1 MNESDNIIDRIN
13 SFIEE
18 RNLTRSQFA
27 DTCGIPRPT
36 ISQML
41 SGKNKKI
48 GDDVIS
54 VIHKTYPEIPM
65 MWLLFGEGEKPKFC
79 ASDQACENLLFP
91 HDSPN
96 PVENEILKGVESR
109 SIAQNMPIVNQLPQ
123 EKKISKIVV
132 FKTSLFL
139 SFTHG
144 CVLKAESLRLV
155 FALTLPFVNLAMCDM
170 ARMRFTYAAEFVFKF
185 FTRQI

>member
-18 RNLTRSQFA
+18 TNLTRSQFA
-27 DTCGIPRPT
+27 DACGIPRPT

-79 ASDQACENLLFP
+79 ASENLLFP

-96 PVENEILKGVESR
+96 PVENEILKGVEPR
-109 SIAQNMPIVNQLPQ
+109 SIAQNIPIVNQLTQ

-132 FKTSLFL
+132 FFTDNSFEEYYLKNSL
-139 SFTHG
+139 
-144 CVLKAESLRLV
+144 KRLCFYPSRMAV
-155 FALTLPFVNLAMCDM
+155 F
-170 ARMRFTYAAEFVFKF
+170 
-185 FTRQI
+185 

>member
-13 SFIEE
+13 SFTEE
-18 RNLTRSQFA
+18 SNLTRSQFA
-27 DTCGIPRPT
+27 DACGIPRPT

-96 PVENEILKGVESR
+96 PVE
-109 SIAQNMPIVNQLPQ
+109 
-123 EKKISKIVV
+123 
-132 FKTSLFL
+132 
-139 SFTHG
+139 
-144 CVLKAESLRLV
+144 
-155 FALTLPFVNLAMCDM
+155 D
-170 ARMRFTYAAEFVFKF
+170 TYYCNRKDF
-185 FTRQI
+185 

>member
-18 RNLTRSQFA
+18 SNLTRSQFA
-27 DTCGIPRPT
+27 DACGIPRPT

-109 SIAQNMPIVNQLPQ
+109 SIAQDRPIVNQLPQ

-132 FKTSLFL
+132 FFTDN
-139 SFTHG
+139 SFEEYY
-144 CVLKAESLRLV
+144 LK
-155 FALTLPFVNLAMCDM
+155 
-170 ARMRFTYAAEFVFKF
+170 K
-185 FTRQI
+185 

>member
-1 MNESDNIIDRIN
+1 MEK
-13 SFIEE
+13 
-18 RNLTRSQFA
+18 Q
-27 DTCGIPRPT
+27 
-36 ISQML
+36 
-41 SGKNKKI
+41 KI

-132 FKTSLFL
+132 FFTDNSFEEYYLKNSL
-139 SFTHG
+139 
-144 CVLKAESLRLV
+144 KRLC
-155 FALTLPFVNLAMCDM
+155 FYPSRAWLCF
-170 ARMRFTYAAEFVFKF
+170 EGG
-185 FTRQI
+185 IS

>member
-27 DTCGIPRPT
+27 DACGIPRPT

-79 ASDQACENLLFP
+79 APDQACENLLFP

-96 PVENEILKGVESR
+96 PVD
-109 SIAQNMPIVNQLPQ
+109 MPIVNQLPQ

-132 FKTSLFL
+132 FFTDN
-139 SFTHG
+139 SFEEYY
-144 CVLKAESLRLV
+144 LK
-155 FALTLPFVNLAMCDM
+155 
-170 ARMRFTYAAEFVFKF
+170 K
-185 FTRQI
+185 

>member
-79 ASDQACENLLFP
+79 ASD
-91 HDSPN
+91 SPN

-132 FKTSLFL
+132 FFTDN
-139 SFTHG
+139 SFEEYY
-144 CVLKAESLRLV
+144 LK
-155 FALTLPFVNLAMCDM
+155 
-170 ARMRFTYAAEFVFKF
+170 K
-185 FTRQI
+185 

>member
-27 DTCGIPRPT
+27 DACGIPRPT

-79 ASDQACENLLFP
+79 ASDQACEGQLLRICLLSTSCRKKRRFQRL
-91 HDSPN
+91 SCFLQIT
-96 PVENEILKGVESR
+96 VLR
-109 SIAQNMPIVNQLPQ
+109 SII
-123 EKKISKIVV
+123 
-132 FKTSLFL
+132 
-139 SFTHG
+139 
-144 CVLKAESLRLV
+144 
-155 FALTLPFVNLAMCDM
+155 
-170 ARMRFTYAAEFVFKF
+170 
-185 FTRQI
+185 

>member
-1 MNESDNIIDRIN
+1 MPVAYHV
-13 SFIEE
+13 
-18 RNLTRSQFA
+18 LQFHK
-27 DTCGIPRPT
+27 CWVEK
-36 ISQML
+36 Q
-41 SGKNKKI
+41 KI

-79 ASDQACENLLFP
+79 ASGQACENLLFP

-109 SIAQNMPIVNQLPQ
+109 SIAQNMPIVNQLLQ

-132 FKTSLFL
+132 FFTDN
-139 SFTHG
+139 SFEEYY
-144 CVLKAESLRLV
+144 LK
-155 FALTLPFVNLAMCDM
+155 
-170 ARMRFTYAAEFVFKF
+170 K
-185 FTRQI
+185 